1 MEGDSLMVIVEG
13 KEPSRHTHKVIIR
26 GVVEGYDVASL
37 EDLKKIENQ
46 IELLRN
52 EINALKTQ
60 VNELQKALN
69 ATNMRQERL
78 ENFLR
83 SFK

>member
-1 MEGDSLMVIVEG
+1 MVAAEER
-13 KEPSRHTHKVIIR
+13 KEASYRSHKVVIR
-26 GVVEGYDVASL
+26 GIVEGYDVASL
-37 EDLKKIENQ
+37 EDLKKLENQ
-46 IELLRN
+46 IESLQG
-52 EINALKTQ
+52 EINALKNQ
-60 VNELQKALN
+60 ISELQKALN

>member
-1 MEGDSLMVIVEG
+1 MFFMSVTKEG
-13 KEPSRHTHKVIIR
+13 KEPSYRSHKVVIR

-37 EDLKKIENQ
+37 EDIKKIENR
-46 IELLRN
+46 IEGLQG
-52 EINALKTQ
+52 EINILKNQ
-60 VNELQKALN
+60 LSELQKALN
-69 ATNMRQERL
+69 ATNMRLERL

>member
-1 MEGDSLMVIVEG
+1 MIAAEER
-13 KEPSRHTHKVIIR
+13 KEVSYRSHKVVIR
-26 GVVEGYDVASL
+26 GIVEGYDVASL
-37 EDLKKIENQ
+37 EDLKKLENQ
-46 IELLRN
+46 IESLQG
-52 EINALKTQ
+52 EINALKNQ
-60 VNELQKALN
+60 ISELQKALN

>member
-1 MEGDSLMVIVEG
+1 MFFMSVTKEG
-13 KEPSRHTHKVIIR
+13 KEPSYRSHKVVIR

-37 EDLKKIENQ
+37 EDIKKIENR
-46 IELLRN
+46 IEGLQS
-52 EINALKTQ
+52 EINILKNQ
-60 VNELQKALN
+60 LSELQKALN
-69 ATNMRQERL
+69 ATNMRLERL

>member
-1 MEGDSLMVIVEG
+1 MVAADER
-13 KEPSRHTHKVIIR
+13 KEAPHRSHKVIIR
-26 GVVEGYDVASL
+26 GIVEGYDVASL
-37 EDLKKIENQ
+37 EDLKKLENQ
-46 IELLRN
+46 IENLQN
-52 EINALKTQ
+52 EINALKNQ
-60 VNELQKALN
+60 ISELQKALN